1 MHRSAR
7 QKIGSHKNAKQSLH
21 IHQSTSGTSV
31 PVYNIVC
38 VCNQRLRVARHSLVG
53 QDYKRKARGVI
64 LSIEL
69 QNMPRVRWSET
80 LEHQDDDVSS
90 LNNNRVQRSSLKPP
104 SMGKARRPKAAIR
117 KERQRRE
124 EAKDDGAEAWRE
136 WGKLYRAKL
145 IMKDEESG
153 GDAFTLS
160 NECEIEKYYD
170 VGERVSVS

>member
-7 QKIGSHKNAKQSLH
+7 QKIGSHKNAVTAHSS
-21 IHQSTSGTSV
+21 ITSCSSV